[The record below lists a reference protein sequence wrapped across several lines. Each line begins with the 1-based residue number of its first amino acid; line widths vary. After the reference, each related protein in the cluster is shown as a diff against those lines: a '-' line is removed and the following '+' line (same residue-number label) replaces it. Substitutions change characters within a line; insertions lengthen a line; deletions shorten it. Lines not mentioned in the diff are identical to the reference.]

1 MASLCHKAVPIITEF
16 RSSENLVGYFFSPL
30 FFFITSGAEEFK
42 KINFKISLTQDANY
56 AKRFLI

>member
-16 RSSENLVGYFFSPL
+16 RSSENFVGFFFSPL
-30 FFFITSGAEEFK
+30 FFITSGAEEFK
-42 KINFKISLTQDANY
+42 KINFKISLIQDANY